1 MPRPYCFFTTGLGFV
16 VVGLAAGLVC
26 VPPAFEAGFVLLG
39 LGLVVFT
46 GVLFVLVLVLAGFAA
61 GLVVVFA
68 FVFGVLT
75 VGLTLVFVLA
85 SGVLTVGLGVGGS
98 GLLVFTDGVGLFLI
112 GWGVT
117 TAGLLLLLMP
127 DDFDLDTL
135 LPLAKNEYRTH
146 IL

>member
-1 MPRPYCFFTTGLGFV
+1 M

-26 VPPAFEAGFVLLG
+26 VPPVFEAGFVLLG

-46 GVLFVLVLVLAGFAA
+46 GVLLVLGLVLAGFAA
-61 GLVVVFA
+61 GLVVVFT

-75 VGLTLVFVLA
+75 VGLTLVFFLA

-98 GLLVFTDGVGLFLI
+98 GRLVFTDGVGLFLI